1 MSILSGAQICSPP
14 HPAHPFIDA
23 EVYPAKGSK
32 TLTQESLADPLSP
45 QLDSAVIEREQ
56 PPAISPETIKKLQAA
71 SLLKP
76 DVVDGLL
83 KVQKGPSVMQ
93 TIQIEI
99 QIHEQLDRGRD
110 SLRLYL
116 QKGLT
121 ERKQQLAMNYQTLE
135 KLRASGVAPDVV
147 AALEEVLKGANTDQ
161 IVEGN
166 QILGQYAQFM
176 SDLSALMVRIN
187 SLVGEQDGKPK
198 LHEQDMLD
206 AMQEFQSKYSGD
218 KGVIKSFTSEAE
230 AKAFQDNF
238 RGGTVKTVREWVDGR
253 YVYSVRF
260 NTLSAVTPILHALCD
275 TKENADIV
283 ISVVSRGTPINDKYV
298 YDHLRKQVTN
308 SAVVQGL
315 SLATSD
321 VQKTFQT
328 DLDLQISG
336 LSRSIAQFDNLAK
349 LYSALVSSLTDTYK
363 SYLG

>member
-1 MSILSGAQICSPP
+1 MHIPLGAQKCHSP
-14 HPAHPFIDA
+14 HPAPPFTDA
-23 EVYPAKGSK
+23 ELYPAKGSK
-32 TLTQESLADPLSP
+32 ALTQEPLADPLSP
-45 QLDSAVIEREQ
+45 QLDSGVTEREQ
-56 PPAISPETIKKLQAA
+56 PPAISQETIEKLRAA
-71 SLLKP
+71 GLLGT
-76 DVVDGLL
+76 DVVDALL
-83 KVQKGPSVMQ
+83 KVQKGPSIMQ
-93 TIQIEI
+93 TIQIEMR
-99 QIHEQLDRGRD
+99 IHDQLDRGVD

-116 QKGLT
+116 QEVLT

-166 QILGQYAQFM
+166 QVLGQYAQFM

-206 AMQEFQSKYSGD
+206 AMQEFHSKYSGD

-238 RGGTVKTVREWVDGR
+238 RGGTVKTVREWVEGR
-253 YVYSVRF
+253 YVYTVRF

-275 TKENADIV
+275 TKQNADKV
-283 ISVVSRGTPINDKYV
+283 INLVNNGTPINDKAIW
-298 YDHLRKQVTN
+298 DPLRKQITN

>member
-1 MSILSGAQICSPP
+1 MSIPLGAQICSP
-14 HPAHPFIDA
+14 AHPGHLFTDA
-23 EVYPAKGSK
+23 EIYPAKNPK
-32 TLTQESLADPLSP
+32 TLTQGSRADPLSP
-45 QLDSAVIEREQ
+45 HLEGGLTEPEWQ
-56 PPAISPETIKKLQAA
+56 PAISYETIEKLGAA
-71 SLLKP
+71 GLLGP
-76 DVVDGLL
+76 DVVDALL
-83 KVQKGPSVMQ
+83 TVLKGPSSMQ
-93 TIQIEI
+93 TDQIET
-99 QIHEQLDRGRD
+99 QIRQQLDRGVD

-121 ERKQQLAMNYQTLE
+121 ERKQQMAMNYQTLE
-135 KLRASGVAPDVV
+135 KLRASGVEPDVV
-147 AALEEVLKGANTDQ
+147 AALEEVLKAANTDQ

-166 QILGQYAQFM
+166 QVLGQYAQFM

-187 SLVGEQDGKPK
+187 SLVGEEDGKPK

-206 AMQEFQSKYSGD
+206 AMQEFHSKYSGD

-238 RGGTVKTVREWVDGR
+238 RGGTVKTVGEWVDGR

-283 ISVVSRGTPINDKYV
+283 ISAVSRGVDINHKYI
-298 YDHLRKQVTN
+298 YDHLRRQKTN

-321 VQKTFQT
+321 IQKTFQT

-349 LYSALVSSLTDTYK
+349 LYSSLVSSLTDTYK
-363 SYLG
+363 SYLS